1 MQRLVVVQRAIDH
14 QRQSLQDL
22 LSRLRLQMTPDLGQ
36 RQRHDLA
43 PRRALVQVGCLRGGT
58 AGMNRLR
65 AGCLN
70 RYQLNSP

>member
-1 MQRLVVVQRAIDH
+1 MQRLVALERAIDH

-22 LSRLRLQMTPDLGQ
+22 LSRLRLQVTPDFRQ
-36 RQRHDLA
+36 RQRDALA
-43 PRRALVQVGCLRGGT
+43 RRRALVQVGCLRGGT

>member
-1 MQRLVVVQRAIDH
+1 MQRLVALERAIDH

-22 LSRLRLQMTPDLGQ
+22 LSRLRLQVTPDFRQGQ
-36 RQRHDLA
+36 RDALA
-43 PRRALVQVGCLRGGT
+43 RRRALVQAGCLRGGT

-70 RYQLNSP
+70 RYQLK

>member
-1 MQRLVVVQRAIDH
+1 MQRLVALERAIDH

-22 LSRLRLQMTPDLGQ
+22 LSPLRLQVTPDFRQ
-36 RQRHDLA
+36 RQRDALA
-43 PRRALVQVGCLRGGT
+43 RRRALVQAGCLRGGT

-70 RYQLNSP
+70 RYQLKSP